1 MNNINELLGSLK
13 QKEQKKQELYEKLE
27 KSLALEAFL
36 PDVFAKGKAT
46 SFWRVRRVRGVGHRK
61 GLELLEFVVTTSSGE
76 VRTFKPE
83 EVPDNLKPK
92 EAI

>member
-27 KSLALEAFL
+27 KSLALKAFI

-46 SFWRVRRVRGVGHRK
+46 SFWRVRGVGHRK